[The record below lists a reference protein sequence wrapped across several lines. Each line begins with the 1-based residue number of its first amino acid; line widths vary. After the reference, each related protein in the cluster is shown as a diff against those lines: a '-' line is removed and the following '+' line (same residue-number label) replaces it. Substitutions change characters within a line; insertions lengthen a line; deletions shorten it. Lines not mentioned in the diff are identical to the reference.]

1 MLKKIISIS
10 LTMAVMGWPMGGQ
23 IGWAKGKAEDPVAA
37 AEVIKAN
44 VAKLGLGMKSEV
56 TVKLRNKAQIK
67 GHVTEAGDNSVSI
80 VDSKSGELKT
90 VAYSEVKELKQG
102 VVKRRKDRNLERP
115 WIRRLARSQCHSL
128 VALWRLVDGS
138 GRPS

>member
-10 LTMAVMGWPMGGQ
+10 LTMAVIGWPMGGQ

-67 GHVTEAGDNSVSI
+67 GHVAEAGDNSVSI

-90 VAYSEVKELKQG
+90 VAYREVKELRGKGLSRGAKIAIWSG
-102 VVKRRKDRNLERP
+102 VGVGVLLGVSAIL
-115 WIRRLARSQCHSL
+115 WSL
-128 VALWRLVDGS
+128 YGD
-138 GRPS
+138 